1 MNKITFCWVKAH
13 VGHQGNEK
21 ADELA
26 KIGADVVER
35 CPDDLPSVSNK
46 ALRKI
51 LRDKVLDY
59 WQDWTIGKTGKT
71 INLVARPNTS
81 FQKLTKLKQFYSLLA
96 LDVYLL
102 LPYMLLPVIT
112 FSTDINT

>member
-1 MNKITFCWVKAH
+1 MDIKVTKRQMSLPKLALMLLNVALMTSLLFQTKRY
-13 VGHQGNEK
+13 EK
-21 ADELA
+21 FFVT
-26 KIGADVVER
+26 KFSTTGR
-35 CPDDLPSVSNK
+35 
-46 ALRKI
+46 
-51 LRDKVLDY
+51 
-59 WQDWTIGKTGKT
+59 KTGKT